1 MVLVS
6 ADGGYGTAPATEK
19 PEPAETEN
27 SSSTTIGVQGMIYC
41 KSGSELIPLEGAV
54 ARITC
59 LSVDKRGKERAPFS
73 VLSDATDNNGYYLVT
88 LSPSEIKHNWRL
100 KECKAFLEMS
110 PSETCNV
117 PTDINNGTSGYLL
130 AKHRLLKNKNI
141 ILFSVWPFF
150 FQEDITTSNGY

>member
-1 MVLVS
+1 MMFWC
-6 ADGGYGTAPATEK
+6 
-19 PEPAETEN
+19 N
-27 SSSTTIGVQGMIYC
+27 
-41 KSGSELIPLEGAV
+41 GSGAV

-117 PTDINNGTSGYLL
+117 PTDINNGTNGYLL